1 MTRNVQLLNLIPWV
15 VIPSFLIIGMMGF
28 LLRRWIVRP
37 IANVMSYEP
46 VSCRVSTDFTLFMFS
61 RYGDGLLGYFGTWYQ
76 PGFLELV
83 IRGSTLQLI
92 SRNAVN
98 LLVRDKPLPINP
110 KSRAG
115 LYLEVSKTTVEV
127 VHCSIFMVPWMSGHG
142 LVLRGEELGQEV
154 TVVILFRQRNV
165 FEVWQKLI
173 KAGVRPVDVLPV
185 PVPENQYLSFDSMFN
200 ARLPVADLMAV
211 CMVVIVTFL
220 IVSIID
226 NQLAKSVLRPA
237 LAAGVVTIVA
247 FATLGLLSRLIVLI
261 RQVKIRIICKV

>member
-1 MTRNVQLLNLIPWV
+1 
-15 VIPSFLIIGMMGF
+15 
-28 LLRRWIVRP
+28 
-37 IANVMSYEP
+37 
-46 VSCRVSTDFTLFMFS
+46 
-61 RYGDGLLGYFGTWYQ
+61 
-76 PGFLELV
+76 
-83 IRGSTLQLI
+83 
-92 SRNAVN
+92 
-98 LLVRDKPLPINP
+98 
-110 KSRAG
+110 
-115 LYLEVSKTTVEV
+115 
-127 VHCSIFMVPWMSGHG
+127 MSGHG

-173 KAGVRPVDVLPV
+173 KAGVRPVGVL

-261 RQVKIRIICKV
+261 RQVKIRIIRKV